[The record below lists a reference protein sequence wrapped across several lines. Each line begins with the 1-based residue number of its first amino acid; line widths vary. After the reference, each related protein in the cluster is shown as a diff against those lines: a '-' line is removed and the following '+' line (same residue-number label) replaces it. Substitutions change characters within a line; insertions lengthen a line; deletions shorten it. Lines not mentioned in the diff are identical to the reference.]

1 MYFHSILIAGLSTFI
16 LHVASAAVL
25 ESFFREASSCE
36 TKCEPNFFPKEL
48 RKACSE
54 GCRLYTVIELAKDIR
69 DSNKTAKLCEGACIE
84 AYPNQTGQI
93 DACIYGC
100 YAYPPKKENEE
111 EIQTMHLLTPLMY
124 VKSAYNSVAH
134 HVKQFISTSWTVYV
148 QENSG
153 KMVILQTSPKIVESL
168 EYTVSRDE
176 SSSNNNNNNL
186 KDYQQ
191 NWQEAKL
198 DWMDC
203 ISHQSGIPRWLLV
216 VVLFGFIF
224 ALLWLCCATA
234 VTAPNQY
241 LSSSKKKD
249 MGYILVCEPNNEIK
263 APIVPLI
270 ECDAEA
276 PPLPPKVSL
285 I

>member
-1 MYFHSILIAGLSTFI
+1 MLHKHLLPFAVLYLFI
-16 LHVASAAVL
+16 LQIVSCAVL
-25 ESFFREASSCE
+25 EGLLNEATTCE
-36 TKCEPNFFPKEL
+36 IQCEQNFSGSAPDL
-48 RKACSE
+48 RKSCAE
-54 GCRLYTVIELAKDIR
+54 GCRLYTVIGLAKDLH
-69 DSNKTAKLCEGACIE
+69 DSNKTVKLCEAACSE
-84 AYPNQTGQI
+84 AFINESSAN
-93 DACIYGC
+93 ACNYGC
-100 YAYPPKKENEE
+100 NSYPAERVEDE
-111 EIQTMHLLTPLMY
+111 DVQTLHLLTPLMY
-124 VKSAYNSVAH
+124 VRSAYNSMAH

-148 QENSG
+148 QEDSG
-153 KMVILQTSPKIVESL
+153 KMVILQTSPKVVESL
-168 EYTVSRDE
+168 EYSVSRDDGN
-176 SSSNNNNNNL
+176 SL

-191 NWQEAKL
+191 GWQEAKL

-234 VTAPNQY
+234 VTAPNHY

-263 APIVPLI
+263 APIAPLI
-270 ECDAEA
+270 DVNEEA

>member
-1 MYFHSILIAGLSTFI
+1 MLVHKHLLPITVLIFFAVQFI
-16 LHVASAAVL
+16 SCAVL
-25 ESFFREASSCE
+25 ETLLNEASTCE
-36 TKCEPNFFPKEL
+36 TQCEQNFSVSSLDLK
-48 RKACSE
+48 KSCSE
-54 GCRLYTVIELAKDIR
+54 GCRLYTVIRLAKDLR
-69 DSNKTAKLCEGACIE
+69 DSNKTVKLCESACTE
-84 AYPNQTGQI
+84 AFTNESFANACSFGCNAYPATKNSEGETQTL
-93 DACIYGC
+93 
-100 YAYPPKKENEE
+100 
-111 EIQTMHLLTPLMY
+111 HLLTPLMY
-124 VKSAYNSVAH
+124 VRSAYNSMAH

-148 QENSG
+148 QEDSA
-153 KMVILQTSPKIVESL
+153 KMVILQTSPKVVESI
-168 EYTVSRDE
+168 EYSVSRDDGN
-176 SSSNNNNNNL
+176 SL

-191 NWQEAKL
+191 GWQEAKL

-234 VTAPNQY
+234 VTAPNHY
-241 LSSSKKKD
+241 LSTSKKKD

-270 ECDAEA
+270 EVNEEA